1 MNHPDLGDGTA
12 LQGQQEQQR
21 LQGNCN
27 LNGGEAPSKFDR
39 KQAFPSAD
47 TIITP
52 KSLGPEGTIL
62 VQSIGNIPSESAVMS
77 LLNDFPAV
85 LQHEPG
91 LSNITVNIPGLS
103 GNQVHADYKEDD
115 QRLCNPTTIANQVAF
130 GLQER
135 NGGGV
140 WLSVNEPA
148 LLRPV
153 TTGVLSHFTGEARPT
168 SVLIGSGQASM
179 LLNAVSYHSGL
190 VTFLGCEP
198 DKGDLQSG
206 TFMSTPASRE
216 NLVSRCGPGSR
227 DQVFAAAVKT
237 DQIMLPNKAPQTITG
252 RVFGGDIVQFDRF
265 LSLSKPNFPGR
276 LILVMES
283 HYAVASDVCNTL
295 ERWADHDNSFLRNV
309 DAILVGKVKLGST
322 GNCDQAFV
330 ANKLE
335 SALEY
340 LGVQG
345 VPIIRTPLFGGKTC
359 PAFLPIG
366 GSVTLSITT
375 EKATLTIPAHVR

>member
-1 MNHPDLGDGTA
+1 MTYPDLGDGTA
-12 LQGQQEQQR
+12 LQGQQR

-39 KQAFPSAD
+39 KQAFPSAHE
-47 TIITP
+47 IIIP
-52 KSLGPEGTIL
+52 RSLGTQGTIH

-77 LLNDFPAV
+77 LLNEFPAV
-85 LQHEPG
+85 LQHEPV
-91 LSNITVNIPGLS
+91 LSNIIVNIPGVS
-103 GNQVHADYKEDD
+103 GNPVHADYKKDD
-115 QRLCNPTTIANQVAF
+115 QRLCDPTTIANQVAL

-140 WLSVNEPA
+140 WLSVNDPA

-153 TTGVLSHFTGEARPT
+153 TTEVLSRFSGVARPT

-198 DKGDLQSG
+198 DKGDAQSG

-216 NLVSRCGPGSR
+216 NLVSRCGPDSR
-227 DQVFAAAVKT
+227 EQVFAAAEKT
-237 DQIMLPNKAPQTITG
+237 DQIMLPSKAPQTITG

-265 LSLSKPNFPGR
+265 LSFSDPDFSGR
-276 LILVMES
+276 LILVIES
-283 HYAVASDVCNTL
+283 HRAAENDVSYTL
-295 ERWADHDNSFLRNV
+295 DRWAEHRNSFLRNV
-309 DAILVGKVKLGST
+309 DAILVGKVKLGKV
-322 GNCDQAFV
+322 GNSDQAFV
-330 ANKLE
+330 ADKLARALE
-335 SALEY
+335 S